1 MRIIVRYITNDLTMT
16 QLETL
21 SAVQGR
27 ALLREIYRELR
38 FERQL
43 GAIATL
49 RACWSICT
57 TERELFRLTKRDVI
71 VLHPLGVWA
80 GTSLWMQEIV
90 NRHFYAPVN
99 AVVYLGA
106 AGLLL
111 AVGLNRT
118 HVIDTPALVVAGI
131 VVEALLLA
139 VLFVVMFF
147 APPDET
153 DVPSLSPAGGTGTTE
168 ELLRE
173 LGEIGRDYAA
183 MAVQLES
190 IAGTLSD
197 VVERQDAMLSTVT
210 DSVQAAISAV
220 APNPELLASMKETTS
235 ALNAFAGSVGILAER
250 LRAVERQEVERLV
263 RTELERMLSTTI
275 LHRDERTASTPPQG

>member
-1 MRIIVRYITNDLTMT
+1 MT

-21 SAVQGR
+21 SGTQGR
-27 ALLREIYRELR
+27 TLLREIYRELR

-43 GAIATL
+43 GAVATL
-49 RACWSICT
+49 RTCWSICT
-57 TERELFRLTKRDVI
+57 TERELFRLTKRDVV

-139 VLFVVMFF
+139 TLFTVMFF

-153 DVPSLSPAGGTGTTE
+153 DTPASLSMAGGSGTTE

-197 VVERQDAMLSTVT
+197 IVERQDSMLSAVT
-210 DSVQAAISAV
+210 DSVQAAVSAV
-220 APNPELLASMKETTS
+220 APNPELLASMRDTTS

-275 LHRDERTASTPPQG
+275 LHRDERPVSTPTQG